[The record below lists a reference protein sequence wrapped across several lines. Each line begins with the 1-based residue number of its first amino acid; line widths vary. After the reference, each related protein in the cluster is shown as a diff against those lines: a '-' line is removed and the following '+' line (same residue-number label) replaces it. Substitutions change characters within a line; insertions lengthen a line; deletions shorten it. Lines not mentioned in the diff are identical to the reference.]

1 MRLFLL
7 LLIVLSLK
15 SCAAPVIGGVGAIA
29 LSSSAQEKGL
39 GTSINDKVIY
49 VRLRNAIHNW
59 NPSVSQKV
67 SISVDNGS
75 ILVTGQLENI
85 NTKIDLTKTIWD
97 VNGVKEV
104 NNQVQISKISN
115 LKNIAKDLASLG
127 EIRAKLMASKELNSL
142 NFSVDVV
149 NNIAYISGVASSDEE
164 IAIVTQIAQEARFII
179 EVQNFVKV
187 NKEKSLFP
195 YL

>member
-49 VRLRNAIHNW
+49 VRLRNAIHDW
-59 NPSVSQKV
+59 NPSIAQKV

-97 VNGVKEV
+97 VIGVKEV

-115 LKNIAKDLASLG
+115 LKNVAKDLASLG

-149 NNIAYISGVASSDEE
+149 NNIAYISGIASSDKE

-187 NKEKSLFP
+187 NKEKR
-195 YL
+195 

>member
-1 MRLFLL
+1 MRIFLL

-49 VRLRNAIHNW
+49 VKLRNAIHNW
-59 NPSVSQKV
+59 NPSVSQKI

-97 VNGVKEV
+97 VSGIKEV
-104 NNQVQISKISN
+104 NNQVQISKTSN
-115 LKNIAKDLASLG
+115 IKNIAKDLASLG

-149 NNIAYISGVASSDEE
+149 NNIAYISGIASSDEE
-164 IAIVTQIAQEARFII
+164 IAIVTQLAQEARFIK

-187 NKEKSLFP
+187 NKDKR
-195 YL
+195 

>member
-1 MRLFLL
+1 MRLLL
-7 LLIVLSLK
+7 LLIIILNLQ
-15 SCAAPVIGGVGAIA
+15 SCASPIIGGVGAIA
-29 LSSSAQEKGL
+29 FSSSAQEKGL

-49 VRLRNAIHNW
+49 VRLRNAIHDW
-59 NPSVSQKV
+59 NTSVSQKV

-85 NTKIDLTKTIWD
+85 NTKIDLTKRIWD

-149 NNIAYISGVASSDEE
+149 NNIAYISGIASNDKE
-164 IAIVTQIAQEARFII
+164 IAIVTQIAQEARFIT

-187 NKEKSLFP
+187 NKEKR
-195 YL
+195 

>member
-1 MRLFLL
+1 MRLFF
-7 LLIVLSLK
+7 LLIIILNLQ
-15 SCAAPVIGGVGAIA
+15 SCAAPILGGVGAVA

-49 VRLRNAIHNW
+49 IKLRNAINNW
-59 NPSVSQKV
+59 NSSVSQKI

-75 ILVTGQLENI
+75 ILVTGQLKNVDAKI
-85 NTKIDLTKTIWD
+85 NLTKVIWE

-104 NNQVQISKISN
+104 NNKVQISETNN

-127 EIRAKLMASKELNSL
+127 EIRARLMASKQLNSL
-142 NFSVDVV
+142 NFSIDVV
-149 NNIAYISGVASSDEE
+149 NNVAYISGIASSEE
-164 IAIVTQIAQEARFII
+164 EVAIVSQIAQEARFIK

-187 NKEKSLFP
+187 NKDKR
-195 YL
+195 